1 MFTIGMEGVSL
12 YHYSVG
18 DRSRSRRNPD
28 FSGILNKLEK
38 VLKDNQIEN
47 YDNKLGWPL

>member
-1 MFTIGMEGVSL
+1 MFTMGREGVSI

-18 DRSRSRRNPD
+18 DGSRSRMDPD